1 MEDVRE
7 AYINVVGDGRIPV
20 LGELNARA
28 IWIKDVKESVI
39 EMKSGKAPGLDGFP
53 VECLKMKGGMAV
65 FEWLVRPLNVS
76 FDMWAVPMDW
86 RGECI

>member
-7 AYINVVGDGRIPV
+7 AYINVVGDRRIPV

-28 IWIKDVKESVI
+28 IWIKDGKEAVN

-53 VECLKMKGGMAV
+53 VEC
-65 FEWLVRPLNVS
+65 
-76 FDMWAVPMDW
+76 
-86 RGECI
+86 